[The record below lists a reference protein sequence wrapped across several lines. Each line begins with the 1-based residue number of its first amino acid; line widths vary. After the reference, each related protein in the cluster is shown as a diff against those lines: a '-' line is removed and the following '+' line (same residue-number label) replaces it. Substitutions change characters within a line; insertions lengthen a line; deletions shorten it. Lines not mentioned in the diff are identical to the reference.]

1 MTKLIQLILL
11 ACFLLNASLS
21 GARESSAQDKV
32 AIEML
37 DYLTDANG
45 KYAGPRVAKMDTDH
59 NGFADV
65 AEVRAFLELKHG
77 AGYQKALL
85 DRWEVVANTTSCG
98 TSFAKELTD

>member
-1 MTKLIQLILL
+1 MTKLVQLILL
-11 ACFLLNASLS
+11 ACLLLNASLS
-21 GARESSAQDKV
+21 G

-45 KYAGPRVAKMDTDH
+45 KYAGPSVEDNIVKMDIDH

-85 DRWEVVANTTSCG
+85 DRWEVSTNATSCG
-98 TSFAKELTD
+98 TLFAKELTD

>member
-11 ACFLLNASLS
+11 ACLLLNTSLS
-21 GARESSAQDKV
+21 G

-45 KYAGPRVAKMDTDH
+45 KYAGPSVEDNIAKMDTDH

-85 DRWEVVANTTSCG
+85 DRWEVAANTTSCG

>member
-1 MTKLIQLILL
+1 MTKQMKLLLLSILL
-11 ACFLLNASLS
+11 ISASS
-21 GARESSAQDKV
+21 VS

-37 DYLTDANG
+37 DYLTDING
-45 KYAGPRVAKMDTDH
+45 KYAGPSVEDNIAKMDTDN

-85 DRWEVVANTTSCG
+85 DRWEVAANSTSCG
-98 TSFAKELTD
+98 TSFAKEFTD